1 MKITESA
8 TSTFWKG
15 EQGIRASVQDG
26 ASLYKVSLYVK
37 GSQVRDYSCSCV
49 NGNSYMGMCAHAKLV
64 WEQWKK
70 NRSSIPAAL
79 LSTSQEIRTMIRE
92 YTNRKWQRSSKMPR
106 RQKSGWCRA

>member
-37 GSQVRDYSCSCV
+37 G
-49 NGNSYMGMCAHAKLV
+49 AHV
-64 WEQWKK
+64 
-70 NRSSIPAAL
+70 
-79 LSTSQEIRTMIRE
+79 
-92 YTNRKWQRSSKMPR
+92 
-106 RQKSGWCRA
+106 

>member
-49 NGNSYMGMCAHAKLV
+49 NGKSYMGM
-64 WEQWKK
+64 
-70 NRSSIPAAL
+70 
-79 LSTSQEIRTMIRE
+79 
-92 YTNRKWQRSSKMPR
+92 
-106 RQKSGWCRA
+106 

>member
-26 ASLYKVSLYVK
+26 DTLYKVSLYVK

-49 NGNSYMGMCAHAKLV
+49 MEIPTWACAPMQSLCGNNG
-64 WEQWKK
+64 KK

-79 LSTSQEIRTMIRE
+79 SLHHR
-92 YTNRKWQRSSKMPR
+92 RSAP
-106 RQKSGWCRA
+106 

>member
-26 ASLYKVSLYVK
+26 DTLYKVSLYVK

-49 NGNSYMGMCAHAKLV
+49 NGNSCRGMCAHAKLV

-70 NRSSIPAAL
+70 ETGAAFRPSCL
-79 LSTSQEIRTMIRE
+79 HV
-92 YTNRKWQRSSKMPR
+92 
-106 RQKSGWCRA
+106 SGKFVP

>member
-49 NGNSYMGMCAHAKLV
+49 NGNSYMGMCAMQSLCGNNG
-64 WEQWKK
+64 KK

-79 LSTSQEIRTMIRE
+79 SLHHR
-92 YTNRKWQRSSKMPR
+92 RSAP
-106 RQKSGWCRA
+106 